1 MMNIREVYEQKVQVM
16 LDELNAEIDKLKAKE
31 DKAEADTKI
40 KYSEEIKKLS
50 IMQDQFSKKLTEL
63 KDAGDSI
70 WEELKTDIEKLSSLV
85 ESTLR
90 SAISKFQ

>member
-1 MMNIREVYEQKVQVM
+1 MNIREVYEQKVQVM

>member
-63 KDAGDSI
+63 KDAGDST
-70 WEELKTDIEKLSSLV
+70 WEELKSDIEKLSGLV